1 MDVTTI
7 IVAVLASGA
16 TTALVN
22 GLFGKRKSN
31 AEADK
36 TAIEAAIGLVN
47 SMASRLDTLTKRL
60 DHLEAELESRDMT
73 IEALEAENKSLK
85 AKIDELEAD
94 RKKQIETN
102 RRQGKRISELV
113 ARIAELEDKLNGN
126 AK

>member
-36 TAIEAAIGLVN
+36 TAIEAATGLVN